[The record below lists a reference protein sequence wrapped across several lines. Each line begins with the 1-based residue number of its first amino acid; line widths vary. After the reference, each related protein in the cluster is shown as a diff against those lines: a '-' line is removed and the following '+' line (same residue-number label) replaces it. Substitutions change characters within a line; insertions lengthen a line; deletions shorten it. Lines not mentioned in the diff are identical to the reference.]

1 MPAALGRRPLQESVW
16 RSPHSR
22 IRLTGTRNP
31 GEGPCKEPMRPS
43 AYFPPN
49 GSTPL
54 PLSPVPGGGVL
65 VVPVGCPNGSTPLPF
80 LRRAESFLIAIS
92 HAAFQLGAG

>member
-1 MPAALGRRPLQESVW
+1 MEVPAFPYQAHGDPES
-16 RSPHSR
+16 
-22 IRLTGTRNP
+22 GDGP
-31 GEGPCKEPMRPS
+31 GKETMKPP

-54 PLSPVPGGGVL
+54 PLSPVPDGGVL
-65 VVPVGCPNGSTPLPF
+65 VAPVGCPNGSTPLPF

-92 HAAFQLGAG
+92 HAAFQLRAGASL